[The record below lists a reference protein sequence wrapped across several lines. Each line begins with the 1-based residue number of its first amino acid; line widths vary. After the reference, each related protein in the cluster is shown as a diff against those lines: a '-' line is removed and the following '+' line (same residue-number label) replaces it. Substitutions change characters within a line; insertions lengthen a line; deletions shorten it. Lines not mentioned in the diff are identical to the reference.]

1 MTCLVWGEGGG
12 GGGCWCGYVVYLI
25 WPGLDHSPHT
35 TVPCN
40 YGVWWSNKQD
50 DLTGQGTCVN
60 TNINSNV
67 GPSTV
72 VEGAGQRT
80 WAAQHTAWSGL
91 VWSGL
96 GWARAQTFSPD
107 WQPRLAQ
114 CDGVTV
120 WRCDGVTLPARQ
132 IFKWPKFASPTWW
145 VTSPCFVI
153 SWAPASPGSFLIY
166 NIYKDII
173 AWQQDDS
180 DSWWQADDAEN
191 PAYYGWIPFV

>member
-12 GGGCWCGYVVYLI
+12 EGGVGVVTGYVVYLI

-91 VWSGL
+91 VWAGLVWAGL
-96 GWARAQTFSPD
+96 GESPNFLS
-107 WQPRLAQ
+107 WLAAPASP
-114 CDGVTV
+114 V
-120 WRCDGVTLPARQ
+120 WRCDGVTVWPCQPDKYLNDQNLLRPLDGSQVLVLSSAELQPRRVHFSFI
-132 IFKWPKFASPTWW
+132 IFIR
-145 VTSPCFVI
+145 TS
-153 SWAPASPGSFLIY
+153 
-166 NIYKDII
+166 
-173 AWQQDDS
+173 
-180 DSWWQADDAEN
+180 
-191 PAYYGWIPFV
+191 